1 MTVKLKVDSRALN
14 KELIQ
19 SIARKNNATQ
29 IRNSLMVGNELLTKK
44 FEKMKAEMV
53 KDFLNHPVTK
63 EIMAGPSASNSS
75 GLLGGYGNLFSFIGF
90 NKGDDPIRP
99 IIDLLNRSLI
109 KVSRATLRGTIS
121 VTIEIPNPKD
131 IFSVTPLPWAPGISW
146 AQRIEVGMSGLG
158 QYMNK
163 SSTSSRSTSGIQTDS
178 KIRASIFS
186 NTKYIS
192 FFIKKWQKKF
202 LEIEKGIK
210 L

>member
-14 KELIQ
+14 KELTQ

-44 FEKMKAEMV
+44 FEKMKAQMI
-53 KDFLNHPVTK
+53 KDFLTHPVTK
-63 EIMAGPSASNSS
+63 EIMAGPSSSNSS

-99 IIDLLNRSLI
+99 IIDSLNRSLI

-121 VTIEIPNPKD
+121 VTIEIPSSKD

-158 QYMNK
+158 WYMSK
-163 SSTSSRSTSGIQTDS
+163 DSSSSRSTAGIQVDS
-178 KIRASIFS
+178 KLRTSMFS

-192 FFIKKWQKKF
+192 LFISKWQKKF
-202 LEIEKGIK
+202 LEIEKNIK

>member
-1 MTVKLKVDSRALN
+1 
-14 KELIQ
+14 
-19 SIARKNNATQ
+19 
-29 IRNSLMVGNELLTKK
+29 MVGNELLTKK
-44 FEKMKAEMV
+44 FEKMKAQMI
-53 KDFLNHPVTK
+53 KDFLAHPVTK
-63 EIMAGPSASNSS
+63 EIMAGPSSSNSS

-121 VTIEIPNPKD
+121 VTIEIPSSKD

-158 QYMNK
+158 WYMNK
-163 SSTSSRSTSGIQTDS
+163 TSSSSRSTAGIQVDS
-178 KIRASIFS
+178 KLRTSIFS

-192 FFIKKWQKKF
+192 SFISKWQKKF
-202 LEIEKGIK
+202 LEIEKNIK